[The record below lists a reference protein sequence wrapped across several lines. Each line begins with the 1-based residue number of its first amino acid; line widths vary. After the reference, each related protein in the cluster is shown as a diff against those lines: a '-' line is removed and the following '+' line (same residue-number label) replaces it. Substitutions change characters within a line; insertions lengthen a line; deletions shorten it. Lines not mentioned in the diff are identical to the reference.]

1 MLYAFACNTFI
12 TMNIEFLEQTCTR
25 LPGVTTD
32 VKWGNDLV
40 FSVAEKMFCVC
51 SMDPPFK
58 ASFKVPDGEFEEI
71 SVRDG
76 FQPAPYMARAKWVLV
91 TIPSKLN
98 RQEWEGYINQ
108 SYELVKNKL
117 SKKLQET
124 LGKAHLSAGAPSERR
139 PGRAGLAKAEGTLA
153 RHSVGGGGRH
163 KAQESSRAKAP
174 MSTIAKP
181 KPKVKSARVKSKKS
195 K

>member
-1 MLYAFACNTFI
+1 MGIRRKWKISLRRFALCAFACSTFI
-12 TMNIEFLEQTCTR
+12 SMNIEFLEQTCTS

-58 ASFKVPDGEFEEI
+58 ASFKVPDAEFEEL

-76 FQPAPYMARAKWVLV
+76 FEPAPYMARAKWVLV
-91 TIPSKLN
+91 TNPSKLN
-98 RQEWEGYINQ
+98 RKEWEEYLKQ
-108 SYELVKNKL
+108 SYDLVKSKL

-124 LGKAHLSAGAPSERR
+124 LGKAQGARHKVQESM
-139 PGRAGLAKAEGTLA
+139 AKASL
-153 RHSVGGGGRH
+153 
-163 KAQESSRAKAP
+163 
-174 MSTIAKP
+174 STIGKSKPEAK
-181 KPKVKSARVKSKKS
+181 STRVKSKKV